1 MKTLAALSLL
11 FARVLTAQQPPG
23 KLPPGKLIDM
33 GGHRLHLN
41 CTGTG
46 SPAVM
51 IVGGGFSFD
60 WILVQTE
67 VAKFTRVCT
76 WDPAGTAFSD
86 PNPGSGPDCTSRVD
100 ELHNLLARAEVKA
113 EVKGPWVLVGLSVGA
128 LVARLYTRDYPA
140 DVAALVIVDHAFIDT
155 GSEPRPARPVDGPDS
170 PPSILEM
177 TPIVITAEDDP
188 GFANLPEAVK
198 TLHRWAASLNPVLPS
213 VETARDCIARLGAA
227 SIHDLPLAVVSTANE
242 SPGYPRLQA
251 QLLALSRNSK
261 QFIADRSFHSIEM
274 SQPDVIVAA
283 IHWVSRYT
291 PAQR

>member
-1 MKTLAALSLL
+1 MKTLAALALL
-11 FARVLTAQQPPG
+11 FARLLTAQQPPG
-23 KLPPGKLIDM
+23 KLIDL

-41 CTGTG
+41 CTGAG

-86 PNPGSGPDCTSRVD
+86 PDPGSGPDCTSRVG
-100 ELHNLLARAEVKA
+100 EIHNLLAQPEVKA
-113 EVKGPWVLVGLSVGA
+113 EIKGPWVLVGLSVGA

-140 DVAALVIVDHAFIDT
+140 DVAALVIVDHAFLDT
-155 GSEPRPARPVDGPDS
+155 GSEPRQARPANGMDS
-170 PPSILEM
+170 PPSMLEM

-213 VETARDCIARLGAA
+213 VETARECIARVGSA
-227 SIHDLPLAVVSTANE
+227 SLDDLPLAVVSTANE
-242 SPGYPRLQA
+242 SPGYPKLQS
-251 QLLALSRNSK
+251 QLLALSHNSK

-283 IHWVSRYT
+283 IRWVSQYT
-291 PAQR
+291 PAKGNQ